1 MKATLPRLLFI
12 IILNILLYSTLTLN
26 INFSYLI
33 VNLLII
39 FLFYELHIYKKII
52 NKKLDELKKIIVINV
67 SEINSLPASEH
78 PIIKAAKKDLKTKSL
93 LCIHLDIEQYR
104 YSLQLITSVLLLQ
117 KEQIRLFLRPLV
129 LNQLPNLMT
138 LLRLNYAL

>member
-1 MKATLPRLLFI
+1 MKATFLRFLFI

-52 NKKLDELKKIIVINV
+52 NKKIDELKKMTDNNV
-67 SEINSLPASEH
+67 SEINYLPASEH
-78 PIIKAAKKDLKTKSL
+78 PIIKAAKKRFK
-93 LCIHLDIEQYR
+93 
-104 YSLQLITSVLLLQ
+104 
-117 KEQIRLFLRPLV
+117 
-129 LNQLPNLMT
+129 N
-138 LLRLNYAL
+138 